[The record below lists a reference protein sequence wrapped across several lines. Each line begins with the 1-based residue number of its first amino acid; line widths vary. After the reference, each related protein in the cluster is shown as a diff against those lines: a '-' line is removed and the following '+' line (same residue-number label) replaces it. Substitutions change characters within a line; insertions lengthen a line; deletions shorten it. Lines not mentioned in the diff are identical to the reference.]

1 MRPKRLITRLA
12 ACGLVVAATATAAE
26 RKPELLDEAVEI
38 EEALAAGPPAIRAEA
53 GVYVLTASG
62 YSLARASRNGFHC
75 LVGRSQP
82 EAFEPQCFDA
92 EGSATLLEQEL
103 LRGELQMRGKSAEE
117 VREAIQ
123 AAWDAGTLRAPSH
136 PGINYMLSEKNR
148 VPVGPNKVVP
158 YGPHLM
164 FYAPGKTDADI
175 GGDRQG
181 TQSPIFMIN
190 AGLPSGYVIVP
201 MFHYEREGG

>member
-1 MRPKRLITRLA
+1 MRPKSPIPRLV
-12 ACGLVVAATATAAE
+12 ACGLVAAATATAAD
-26 RKPELLDEAVEI
+26 RPPELLDPALEI
-38 EEALAAGPPAIRAEA
+38 EEALAAGPPAIREEA
-53 GVYVLTASG
+53 GVYILTASG
-62 YSLARASRNGFHC
+62 YTLARQSRNGFHC

-82 EAFEPQCFDA
+82 DAFEPQCFDA

-103 LRGELQMRGKSAEE
+103 LRGELRMEGRSPEE
-117 VREAIQ
+117 VRTAIQ
-123 AAWDAGTLRAPSH
+123 AAWDSGKLRAPSR

-148 VPVGPNKVVP
+148 VPVGPDKVVP

-164 FYAPGKTDADI
+164 FYAPNMTDADI

-181 TQSPIFMIN
+181 ARSPIFMIN

-201 MFHYEREGG
+201 MFHYERDGG